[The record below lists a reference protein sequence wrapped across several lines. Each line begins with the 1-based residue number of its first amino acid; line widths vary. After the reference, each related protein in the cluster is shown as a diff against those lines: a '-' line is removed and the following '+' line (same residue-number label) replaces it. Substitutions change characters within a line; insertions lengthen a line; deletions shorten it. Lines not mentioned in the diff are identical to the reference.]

1 MLGIDDIK
9 QKLTVRVNDGTGVLV
24 SPLDK
29 EVLYVFTCKH
39 VVLNEEKDI
48 LPIGNISVNYDEWNS
63 KQTHKFTVQS
73 VIVSDQEDNDVAVL
87 VVKRDIDVPH
97 LYISSER
104 TGCFHIGFP
113 KNRKDVE
120 DKICNILVLHIVHF
134 DSDSEKEIVEYQY
147 DVQNNDKE
155 IKGMSGGGIFNK
167 DGKLVG
173 IHTQSAMHDKQEML
187 GKCGMIPISLFLQL
201 IAEKKLPPVLKFD
214 LSYFGKM
221 VGWVFDFSRERFVDD
236 RTAQFTSDL
245 DQYKAIVEQW
255 SPIRIFDV
263 LIKKGKI
270 NEGTKLEGLDQRY
283 WQAFTLFIVG
293 VIALLDLN
301 EPDGEKAIVSLYEKF
316 HYCYSNEE
324 LDVYDVREKLEAK
337 LVVGKIKGAYLV
349 VGGLNK
355 TVFYGNYAAPKA
367 QVPDLRKAEIIEEND
382 ISRSRSNVFNQMT
395 IINNNIFE
403 TAVKDCA
410 NTIKEVTIEH
420 YRNKLKEIIEV

>member
-201 IAEKKLPPVLKFD
+201 IAEKKLPLVLKFD

-301 EPDGEKAIVSLYEKF
+301 EHDGEKAIVSLYEKF

>member
-39 VVLNEEKDI
+39 VVLNEEKNI

-113 KNRKDVE
+113 KNRKDAE
-120 DKICNILVLHIVHF
+120 DKICNMLVLNIVHF

-173 IHTQSAMHDKQEML
+173 IHTQSSMHDKVEML
-187 GKCGMIPISLFLQL
+187 GKSGMLPVALYLQL
-201 IAEKKLPPVLKFD
+201 IVEKNCL
-214 LSYFGKM
+214 
-221 VGWVFDFSRERFVDD
+221 
-236 RTAQFTSDL
+236 
-245 DQYKAIVEQW
+245 QY
-255 SPIRIFDV
+255 
-263 LIKKGKI
+263 
-270 NEGTKLEGLDQRY
+270 T
-283 WQAFTLFIVG
+283 
-293 VIALLDLN
+293 
-301 EPDGEKAIVSLYEKF
+301 
-316 HYCYSNEE
+316 
-324 LDVYDVREKLEAK
+324 
-337 LVVGKIKGAYLV
+337 
-349 VGGLNK
+349 
-355 TVFYGNYAAPKA
+355 
-367 QVPDLRKAEIIEEND
+367 
-382 ISRSRSNVFNQMT
+382 
-395 IINNNIFE
+395 
-403 TAVKDCA
+403 
-410 NTIKEVTIEH
+410 NTICSNLVKWLSGYLTLAENV
-420 YRNKLKEIIEV
+420 L

>member
-29 EVLYVFTCKH
+29 DILYVFTCRH
-39 VVLNEEKDI
+39 VVLDEGKNI
-48 LPIGNISVNYDEWNS
+48 LPIDNISISYDEANS
-63 KQTHKFTVQS
+63 KQAHVFTIQS
-73 VIVSDQEDNDVAVL
+73 VEVSEQVDNDIALL
-87 VVKRDIDVPH
+87 VVKRDIDIPH
-97 LYISSER
+97 LYISSDR
-104 TGCFHIGFP
+104 IGCFHIGFP
-113 KNRKDVE
+113 KSRKNAE
-120 DKICNILVLHIVHF
+120 DKIGNTLVLHIAHF
-134 DSDSEKEIVEYQY
+134 DSNSETDIVEYQY
-147 DVQNNDKE
+147 DVNNKENE

-167 DGKLVG
+167 DCKLVG

-221 VGWVFDFSRERFVDD
+221 VGWVFDFSCERFVDD

-367 QVPDLRKAEIIEEND
+367 QVPALRKAEIIEEND

>member
-29 EVLYVFTCKH
+29 DILYVFTCRH
-39 VVLNEEKDI
+39 VVLDEGKNI
-48 LPIGNISVNYDEWNS
+48 LPIDNISISYDEANS
-63 KQTHKFTVQS
+63 KQAHVFTIQS
-73 VIVSDQEDNDVAVL
+73 VEVSEQVDNDIALL
-87 VVKRDIDVPH
+87 VVKRDIDIPH
-97 LYISSER
+97 LYISSDR
-104 TGCFHIGFP
+104 IGCFHIGFP
-113 KNRKDVE
+113 KSRKNAE
-120 DKICNILVLHIVHF
+120 DKIGNTLVLHIAHF
-134 DSDSEKEIVEYQY
+134 DSNSETDIVEYQY
-147 DVQNNDKE
+147 DVNNKENE

-167 DGKLVG
+167 DCKLVG

-221 VGWVFDFSRERFVDD
+221 VGWVFDFSCERFVDD

-337 LVVGKIKGAYLV
+337 LVVGKIKGAFLV